1 MKKVKIKSGIL
12 RHINNNTV
20 FKEGGRQMYENKVGF
35 LDGALATVKK
45 NQMQDTIGQI
55 QKSGRL
61 ILKGGHVVDPKNK
74 VDKQTDILIAD
85 GIVCQVA
92 DDIAAETG
100 DRVIDCEGLTVMPG
114 LVDMHLHLGD
124 LFEVS
129 TNPIFCAA
137 EDGVTLG
144 LSPGAG
150 NTFMAP
156 SLLGAEVD
164 HGVPINLGVYLGA
177 ANVLGTQMSVDELI
191 RMFKGE
197 IDADTLS
204 TKMTRNGIT
213 NTTAALTVGIKDHMG
228 HFIMSDENID
238 KIYEITSKANL
249 IYMSHTQ
256 DPEHAERLV
265 SLAKGRPLH
274 LAHATAA
281 GCGTHMGAAEGMKRV
296 LNLVN
301 GDNISAEF
309 VTTMLRAGRGSR
321 EGLQLP
327 KESQKLAYDAL
338 ESGKV
343 KILIS
348 DGQNQGTMKGFGDT
362 RDNIPAIIEL
372 SQSGVLSLSDAVATM
387 TCNPAALIGNRT
399 ANNWWTDKIGHL
411 GVGALANVTVVDM
424 DDKLATYTIVN
435 GEIVSFE
442 NRAVRRN
449 CGAGGWISKFGMVRK
464 TGVGE
469 LVMFSYQK

>member
-1 MKKVKIKSGIL
+1 
-12 RHINNNTV
+12 
-20 FKEGGRQMYENKVGF
+20 MYENKLGIMGDT
-35 LDGALATVKK
+35 LSTVKNGMLK
-45 NQMQDTIGQI
+45 DTVKEAGC
-55 QKSGRL
+55 SGRIL
-61 ILKGGHVVDPKNK
+61 LKGGRVVDPKNHVNEVK
-74 VDKQTDILIAD
+74 DIVIENGIIA
-85 GIVCQVA
+85 QVA
-92 DDIAAETG
+92 DEVCPEKG
-100 DRVIDCEGLTVMPG
+100 DRVVSCEGLLVFPG

-129 TNPIFCAA
+129 TNPIYCAA

-156 SLLGAEVD
+156 ALLGAEVD

-177 ANVLGTQMSVDELI
+177 ANVLGTQMSTEELI
-191 RMFKGE
+191 QMFKGE
-197 IDADTLS
+197 LNGDILS

-213 NTTAALTVGIKDHMG
+213 NTTAPLTVGIKDHMG

-238 KIYEITSKANL
+238 KIYEITSKAGL

-256 DPEHAERLV
+256 DPEHAERIV
-265 SLAKGRPLH
+265 SLSKGRPIH

-281 GCGTHMGAAEGMKRV
+281 GCGTHMGAKEGMERV

-301 GDNISAEF
+301 GDNVTAEF
-309 VTTMLRAGRGSR
+309 VTTMLRKGKGSR

-327 KESQKLAYDAL
+327 EESRKLACDAL
-338 ESGKV
+338 ASGKV

-348 DGQNQGTMKGFGDT
+348 DGQNQATMKGFGDT

-372 SQSGVLSLSDAVATM
+372 AQEGILTLSQAVAAM
-387 TCNPAALIGNRT
+387 TCNPAALIAERTQNSWWADSVGN
-399 ANNWWTDKIGHL
+399 L
-411 GVGALANVTVVDM
+411 GIGALANVTIVDA

-449 CGAGGWISKFGMVRK
+449 CGAGGWVSKYGMVRK

-469 LVMFSYQK
+469 LVMFSRAR

>member
-1 MKKVKIKSGIL
+1 
-12 RHINNNTV
+12 
-20 FKEGGRQMYENKVGF
+20 MYENKVGF

-74 VDKQTDILIAD
+74 IDKQTDILIAD

-92 DDIAAETG
+92 DDITAETG

-249 IYMSHTQ
+249 IYMLQRQDVEHTWEQ
-256 DPEHAERLV
+256 
-265 SLAKGRPLH
+265 
-274 LAHATAA
+274 
-281 GCGTHMGAAEGMKRV
+281 
-296 LNLVN
+296 
-301 GDNISAEF
+301 
-309 VTTMLRAGRGSR
+309 
-321 EGLQLP
+321 
-327 KESQKLAYDAL
+327 QK
-338 ESGKV
+338 V
-343 KILIS
+343 
-348 DGQNQGTMKGFGDT
+348 
-362 RDNIPAIIEL
+362 
-372 SQSGVLSLSDAVATM
+372 
-387 TCNPAALIGNRT
+387 
-399 ANNWWTDKIGHL
+399 
-411 GVGALANVTVVDM
+411 
-424 DDKLATYTIVN
+424 
-435 GEIVSFE
+435 
-442 NRAVRRN
+442 
-449 CGAGGWISKFGMVRK
+449 
-464 TGVGE
+464 
-469 LVMFSYQK
+469 